1 MLDEKHALLR
11 DPLTERIIGAALEV
25 HRRLGPGLLESAY
38 EACLARELSYRD
50 LNFGRQRPI
59 ALSYRDVQVDVGYR
73 ADFVI
78 ENAVLLE
85 LKAAERIAPIADA
98 QVLTY
103 MKLLSLRKAL
113 LLNFNVAL
121 LRDGIRRFV
130 L

>member
-1 MLDEKHALLR
+1 MLDEKRALPR

-25 HRRLGPGLLESAY
+25 HRHLGPGLLESAY
-38 EACLARELSYRD
+38 EACLARELSYRG
-50 LNFGRQRPI
+50 LNFERQRPI

-78 ENAVLLE
+78 ENTVLLE

-98 QVLTY
+98 QILTY
-103 MKLLSLRKAL
+103 MKLLNLRKAL

>member
-1 MLDEKHALLR
+1 MLDEKRALLR

-38 EACLARELSYRD
+38 EACLARELSYRG
-50 LNFGRQRPI
+50 LSFERQRPI

-78 ENAVLLE
+78 ENTVLLE

-98 QVLTY
+98 QILTY

-113 LLNFNVAL
+113 LLNFNVPL